1 MSTKTISIRDDV
13 HKRLAEAKRQ
23 DESFSDLIDR
33 LLKKESP
40 DLSVFFGSLKN
51 SDLLDEIEEDSKRIR
66 ASARSRV

>member
-13 HKRLAEAKRQ
+13 HKRLVEAKRQ